1 MTWRPMG
8 DATILTKVKE
18 TKAMTAHKFSIKDAM
33 DFAESKVGIPGWQAE
48 AWEDI
53 GGDSIVEGSVPDGF
67 YRSGP
72 RKGKPR
78 FTRPRTKVVVTKAE
92 LQAAATAYEAETRK
106 CWDCKGSGQV
116 WAGWS
121 KAEGTKYRTCSRC
134 DGSGDAV
141 QQQQSEGV

>member
-1 MTWRPMG
+1 MK

-18 TKAMTAHKFSIKDAM
+18 AKAMIAHKFSIGDAM
-33 DFAESKVGIPGWQAE
+33 DFAESKVGIPGWKAV

-78 FTRPRTKVVVTKAE
+78 FTRPRTKVIVAKKE
-92 LQAAATAYEAETRK
+92 LQVVATAYEAESGK

-121 KAEGTKYRTCSRC
+121 QAEGTRYQTCSRC
-134 DGSGDAV
+134 KGTGDAV
-141 QQQQSEGV
+141 QQQQSEEA